1 MFGYEINTMLVYQ
14 SVSYHHL
21 IVLET
26 ELERTEVGQQ
36 LRQCRNIHEIKKSWS
51 DLEADC

>member
-1 MFGYEINTMLVYQ
+1 MKLIQCWFTSL
-14 SVSYHHL
+14 SYHHL

-36 LRQCRNIHEIKKSWS
+36 LRQGWTIHEIKK
-51 DLEADC
+51 LQ